1 MSSASPTAMIRR
13 ATALPIDLVDRV
25 DASLDAGFARADVTC
40 DRTIGALTGR
50 LISLFRYL
58 TRFADSLDLA
68 LDLRVSKFD
77 SRCATQAVKIRNTGD
92 RIRTAIAKLETRA
105 DAKLNRRLH
114 TLDRATDTAIRAAV
128 AIINFSIAQPQRL
141 DNKITREFNRVDVR
155 ATTLAN
161 RAYSRQV
168 KNLSLAHRAISSID
182 QRIEANFLQADARIN
197 QRLELVTKA
206 TTAATKLVSTKAL
219 AFERV
224 MDFGISRVDS
234 KISATKV
241 TGIATSLA
249 ISKGLNSLDQE
260 LTRSLARIDQRLD
273 SRVESGAYHYLQILD
288 LAAQVISST
297 DEKLGNSVAAIDLRM
312 AGSVK
317 KLGATAVTVANFA
330 DAQITRADTTLT
342 NRFSSIDA
350 RTELLV
356 KRLNG
361 QSSRH
366 VSQSRPSLHRMVT
379 ALALVVG
386 TLGAATAASATS
398 ASQEPVE
405 VDATLKYE
413 SSAAKDAV
421 TQYLN
426 VRESFQQLEASRNRT
441 IQSLEQEIADAK
453 DRMSQASLDGKAV
466 IAIAA
471 SYSGVPYVR
480 GGTTPRGFDC
490 SGFTSY
496 VFAHFGLELPRT
508 SQEQRAWADPVSFED
523 RQVGDLM
530 FWQYGS
536 IRHVAIY
543 AGDGKMWDSP
553 RPGRRVG
560 KVVIWGNPTYGR
572 VPASAINGPAQR
584 ELEAK
589 SAELKDLIDN
599 APQLPI
605 TIDEKNLIKEATPE
619 VPASAI
625 N

>member
-1 MSSASPTAMIRR
+1 MSISSPTAMIRR
-13 ATALPIDLVDRV
+13 ATALPIGLVDRV
-25 DASLDAGFARADVTC
+25 DARLDAGFARADVAC
-40 DRTIGALTGR
+40 DRTFGALIGR
-50 LISLFRYL
+50 VSSVFRIL

-68 LDLRVSKFD
+68 LDLRVSDFD
-77 SRCATQAVKIRNTGD
+77 SRCATRAVKISNTCD
-92 RIRTAIAKLETRA
+92 QIRTAIATLETRA

-114 TLDRATDTAIRAAV
+114 ALDRATDTAIRAAV
-128 AIINFSIAQPQRL
+128 AIINFSIALTQRL
-141 DNKITREFNRVDVR
+141 DNKITREFNRVDIA
-155 ATTLAN
+155 ATNLAN
-161 RAYSRQV
+161 RAHSRQV
-168 KNLSLAHRAISSID
+168 KNLRLSHRAISSID
-182 QRIEANFLQADARIN
+182 QRIEANLLRADARVEH
-197 QRLELVTKA
+197 RLEQVAKV
-206 TTAATKLVSTKAL
+206 TTATIKLISARAL
-219 AFERV
+219 VIERAL
-224 MDFGISRVDS
+224 DFGISRVDS
-234 KISATKV
+234 KISATKA

-249 ISKGLNSLDQE
+249 ISNGLNNLDQE

-273 SRVESGAYHYLQILD
+273 NRVESGAYRYLQISD
-288 LAAQVISST
+288 LADQGIYSI
-297 DEKLGNSVAAIDLRM
+297 DEKLGNSLSAIDQRLDGR
-312 AGSVK
+312 AN
-317 KLGATAVTVANFA
+317 KLGAATVSIANFA
-330 DAQITRADTTLT
+330 KAQLTHADTTLT

-350 RTELLV
+350 RTEILV

-366 VSQSRPSLHRMVT
+366 ASQSRPSLHRMVT
-379 ALALVVG
+379 ALTLVIG
-386 TLGAATAASATS
+386 TIGAATAASATS
-398 ASQEPVE
+398 ASQESVE

-426 VRESFQQLEASRNRT
+426 VRESFQELQASRNRT
-441 IQSLEQEIADAK
+441 IQSLEQEIAVAK
-453 DRMSQASLDGKAV
+453 DRMAQTSLDGKAV

-508 SQEQRAWADPVSFED
+508 SQAQRAWADPVSFED

-530 FWQYGS
+530 FWEYGN

-560 KVVIWGNPTYGR
+560 KVAIWGNPTYGR

-584 ELEAK
+584 EVEEK

-605 TIDEKNLIKEATPE
+605 SIDEKNLFKEATPE
-619 VPASAI
+619 VPASTI